1 MQSITDVKLAGKFK
15 LKITFKNKKTKVV
28 DIEPFLKGPV
38 FEPLKDPKNFA
49 KVRVNKEFGCLEW
62 PNGAD
67 LCPDVLYYGGL
78 PPWAKKRLS
87 ARR

>member
-1 MQSITDVKLAGKFK
+1 MQSVVSVRPAGKFK
-15 LKITFKNKKTKVV
+15 LKVTFKNKKTKVV
-28 DIEPFLKGPV
+28 DVGRFLKGSV
-38 FEPLKDPKNFA
+38 FAPLKDPKAFA
-49 KVRVNKEFGCLEW
+49 KVRVNKEFGCVEW

-78 PPWAKKRLS
+78 PPWAKRRLS